1 MTSVGKDVQ
10 KSEPLYIAGGNGKR
24 VQSGLGTTVGLLRR
38 KLNTELPHDPAIPLR
53 VADPKEVKTS
63 FETDICMACPCSIT
77 HNSQT
82 VETSHVPIS
91 R

>member
-63 FETDICMACPCSIT
+63 FETVICMAVSLQ
-77 HNSQT
+77 HHSQQPNGGNKPRA
-82 VETSHVPIS
+82 HQ
-91 R
+91 